1 MEDVLMEGRRGEPG
15 GEACP
20 PAPRYKGK
28 MELFKPAG
36 GFLSE
41 QGCFSRNRTVVS
53 HDKLVSPFSSKKTNC
68 TVRRFYQKYF
78 FNCKKRRGEES
89 ESRKGF
95 SAAKLS
101 NFFFEFFSCL

>member
-41 QGCFSRNRTVVS
+41 KGCFFQKSDCSFPR
-53 HDKLVSPFSSKKTNC
+53 KTC
-68 TVRRFYQKYF
+68 
-78 FNCKKRRGEES
+78 
-89 ESRKGF
+89 
-95 SAAKLS
+95 
-101 NFFFEFFSCL
+101 

>member
-53 HDKLVSPFSSKKTNC
+53 HEKLASPLSFKKTVPYVGFIENIFLI
-68 TVRRFYQKYF
+68 TRNAGGVGGG
-78 FNCKKRRGEES
+78 GEIGE
-89 ESRKGF
+89 
-95 SAAKLS
+95 
-101 NFFFEFFSCL
+101 